1 MKIKRM
7 TSADRDKQLG
17 LAISRIERGRA
28 RTKATDVTI
37 ASVAREAGVSTALI
51 HNHHP
56 DRAEEIR
63 EKQGRSSRAQR
74 DAKHSELKAEQAKNK
89 ELRTQADA
97 LRLQI
102 AKLASI
108 NEVLTMEVRT
118 LKSSLASKNIATI
131 DPTKKR

>member
-7 TSADRDKQLG
+7 TSADRDKQLS
-17 LAISRIERGRA
+17 LAIRRIEKGRA
-28 RTKATDVTI
+28 RTKATRLSV

-74 DAKHSELKAEQAKNK
+74 DAKHSELKSEKAKNK
-89 ELRTQADA
+89 ELRAQNDA

-102 AKLASI
+102 TKLASI
-108 NEVLTMEVRT
+108 NEILLMEVRT
-118 LKSSLASKNIATI
+118 LKAMISSNNVTTLSTVG
-131 DPTKKR
+131 R